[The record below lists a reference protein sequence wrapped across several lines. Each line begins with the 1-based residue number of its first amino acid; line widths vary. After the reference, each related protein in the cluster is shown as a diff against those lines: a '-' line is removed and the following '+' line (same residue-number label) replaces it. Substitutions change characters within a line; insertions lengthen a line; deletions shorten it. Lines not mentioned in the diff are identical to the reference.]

1 MDTWIGYFVWI
12 SFIVVAV
19 SDAREH
25 RIPNLYLLII
35 LCFCIVEIALSPQ
48 PLENLFWS
56 VVAGLIF
63 FSTALLLHILS
74 VMAPGDVKL
83 LGVVGFWLGWGH
95 LLNATVWIA
104 LSSVLIGCLYAI
116 MNRVHSGSSVKQLL
130 VKYSILVAYG
140 SSSQSATALS
150 QGIERKLR
158 MPFAPVVVLG
168 LAMYH
173 YF

>member
-1 MDTWIGYFVWI
+1 MDIWISYLIWIG
-12 SFIVVAV
+12 FIIVAV

-25 RIPNLYLLII
+25 RIPNLYLLMI
-35 LCFCIVEIALSPQ
+35 LCLCLVEVLFSPE
-48 PLENLFWS
+48 PLDNLLWS
-56 VVAGLIF
+56 TLAGLIF
-63 FSTALLLHILS
+63 FGTSLLLHLMR

-95 LLNATVWIA
+95 LLEATAWIA
-104 LSSVLIGCLYAI
+104 LSSVLVGLLYAI

-130 VKYSILVAYG
+130 TKYSILVTYG
-140 SSSQSATALS
+140 PPSQAVQALS
-150 QGIERKLR
+150 KGIERKLR

-168 LAMYH
+168 LAMYQ